1 VRCERSLWLP
11 FGSFNWHSCSIRRR
25 PKGTWTGILEGHKRK
40 EKVGGVCVC
49 WGMGCGG
56 CGNGL
61 NSQSAAELA
70 TFGPRWVAENPTK
83 PMDDISVTS
92 YFIHV

>member
-1 VRCERSLWLP
+1 
-11 FGSFNWHSCSIRRR
+11 
-25 PKGTWTGILEGHKRK
+25 
-40 EKVGGVCVC
+40 VC

-70 TFGPRWVAENPTK
+70 TFCPSWVAENLTK

-92 YFIHV
+92 CFIQV